1 MAELNKMETK
11 PMLPLIISMAVPPL
25 ISMFMQY
32 TYNFVDCMF
41 VSWLSEDALTAV
53 SLAFPI
59 TTFMVAMSIGLGV
72 GVNVLIARY
81 LGQKN
86 QDMADSVVSNGIILS
101 AACGA
106 VVTLV
111 VLLIMK
117 PFFCIIYRRP
127 CYIRYGGGL
136 YENMRVYGGCQYGA
150 HLYPEDNSGHRQ
162 YDCAHVVS
170 DCRSSA

>member
-59 TTFMVAMSIGLGV
+59 TCLLYTSDA
-72 GVNVLIARY
+72 
-81 LGQKN
+81 
-86 QDMADSVVSNGIILS
+86 AD
-101 AACGA
+101 
-106 VVTLV
+106 
-111 VLLIMK
+111 
-117 PFFCIIYRRP
+117 
-127 CYIRYGGGL
+127 
-136 YENMRVYGGCQYGA
+136 E
-150 HLYPEDNSGHRQ
+150 
-162 YDCAHVVS
+162 
-170 DCRSSA
+170 

>member
-1 MAELNKMETK
+1 MTELNKMETK
-11 PMLPLIISMAVPPL
+11 PVLTLIISMAVPPL

-117 PFFCIIYRRP
+117 PFFASFTDDHVIYDMAVDYMRICAFMEVPVWCISASRR
-127 CYIRYGGGL
+127 
-136 YENMRVYGGCQYGA
+136 
-150 HLYPEDNSGHRQ
+150 
-162 YDCAHVVS
+162 
-170 DCRSSA
+170 